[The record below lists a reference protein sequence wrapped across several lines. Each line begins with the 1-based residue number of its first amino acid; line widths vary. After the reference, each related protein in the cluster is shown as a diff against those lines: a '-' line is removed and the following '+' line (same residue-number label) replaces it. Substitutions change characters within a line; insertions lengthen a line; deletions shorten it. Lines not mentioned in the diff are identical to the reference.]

1 MCNGYARDAFDGSFD
16 CPWKCY
22 ANACVGDLGVRVS
35 FAPGPGGVG
44 GVGAGTSGLNFTY
57 GGQQYSIPPTAGSL
71 NGTWQLNNTWPPL
84 GDGNQTAGANVLRQ
98 GFQWNIWTGPRSGD
112 APLWQ
117 YDSTVFYQPPD
128 AITVTVR
135 SAFDPYLMYLS
146 RTGGSGW
153 LGADRTTVL
162 IFASCFI
169 AFGSICILVT
179 LIVGP
184 CLCWGKG
191 LVSKSPFK
199 KPDGMAGMAWECAMG
214 CCPPHRISP
223 EQMPP
228 SAANQTSPNIIYPVA
243 APVMVPGPYPPAGPG
258 GYLPGPEGHPPP
270 GGYPPQPGGPPPG
283 YPPPPPGQPAAAGHP
298 PGYPSP
304 GPSPGP
310 AAGPPA
316 GGGAPPSVPT
326 PAAPPPGHLAPL
338 GPPAQSPSMR
348 R

>member
-135 SAFDPYLMYLS
+135 SAFDPYLMYL
-146 RTGGSGW
+146 
-153 LGADRTTVL
+153 
-162 IFASCFI
+162 
-169 AFGSICILVT
+169 
-179 LIVGP
+179 VGP
-184 CLCWGKG
+184 
-191 LVSKSPFK
+191 
-199 KPDGMAGMAWECAMG
+199 
-214 CCPPHRISP
+214 
-223 EQMPP
+223 
-228 SAANQTSPNIIYPVA
+228 
-243 APVMVPGPYPPAGPG
+243 
-258 GYLPGPEGHPPP
+258 
-270 GGYPPQPGGPPPG
+270 
-283 YPPPPPGQPAAAGHP
+283 
-298 PGYPSP
+298 
-304 GPSPGP
+304 
-310 AAGPPA
+310 
-316 GGGAPPSVPT
+316 
-326 PAAPPPGHLAPL
+326 
-338 GPPAQSPSMR
+338 
-348 R
+348 